1 MKITLF
7 AITCLLL
14 FSSFNSKL
22 PIKYIYLTFD
32 DGPLK
37 GSENIDSV
45 VLAER
50 LKISVFLV
58 GEHVEES
65 RKFMG
70 YYNMYEQNPFIESYN
85 HSFTHAHNKY
95 KEFYSNAQ
103 NVLADIQKNEQA
115 LHLHFKI
122 VRLPGRNIWR
132 IGSRVK
138 DDGPSGKAAA
148 DLLAANGFSL
158 IGWDL
163 EWQHKDA
170 DATPIQTVD
179 QMTREIET
187 RLATGDHLVVLL
199 HDEMFQKKWEESE
212 LHQLIDNLRKH
223 ENYVF
228 EHVRFYPRK

>member
-1 MKITLF
+1 MKVSFFII
-7 AITCLLL
+7 ACLLL

-45 VLAER
+45 ILAER

-65 RKFMG
+65 RKFKG

-95 KEFYSNAQ
+95 KEFYSNPQ
-103 NVLADIQKNEQA
+103 NVLADIEKNEQA
-115 LHLHFKI
+115 LNLHFKI

-132 IGSRVK
+132 IGTRIK
-138 DDGPSGKAAA
+138 DDGADSKVVA
-148 DLLAANGFSL
+148 DLLATNGFTM
-158 IGWDL
+158 IGWDI
-163 EWQHKDA
+163 EWQHKDK

-179 QMTREIET
+179 QMTKTIES
-187 RLATGDHLVVLL
+187 RLANSDHLVVLL